1 MLFTIPTRSRPA
13 SLSIQYQPRSSIFE
27 NKHTKLQNRDVT
39 MQSINTSLSNKY
51 NSRQTTGH
59 TMQLLF
65 QARKP
70 KSVSSSK
77 QRVANI
83 LVEEYKKP
91 TPQEVVF
98 PFFPSKNNNMT
109 LEKMPV
115 LDAGKETYVFQEGI
129 RINSETRPQSQPKPQ
144 QTWFPSW
151 ERDDKEKVIKNE
163 KVHVELPKREI
174 PVHDIV
180 VNNTPKPIVPWKPTW
195 ER

>member
-27 NKHTKLQNRDVT
+27 NKHATLQNRDVT
-39 MQSINTSLSNKY
+39 MHSINTPLANKS
-51 NSRQTTGH
+51 NSRQTARP

-91 TPQEVVF
+91 TPQQVVF
-98 PFFPSKNNNMT
+98 PFFPTKNNNMT

-115 LDAGKETYVFQEGI
+115 LHAGKETYVFQEGI
-129 RINSETRPQSQPKPQ
+129 QINSEPLPQPQPKPQ
-144 QTWFPSW
+144 QTWVPTW

-163 KVHVELPKREI
+163 KVHVELPEREI